1 MIPWIKSKR
10 IMNQQSK
17 ENPEEDN
24 EIREILETYH
34 VKDDTLG
41 VEITSPKN
49 PKYHVIEP
57 KLTPFEKELLKTTLK
72 ECRNILAKNNAE
84 KTKEELF
91 KTADKILTKHKIADT
106 TREKIRHYLETTVFG
121 WGKLEVLR
129 LDKNI
134 EDISCVGIN

>member
-1 MIPWIKSKR
+1 MH
-10 IMNQQSK
+10 QQ
-17 ENPEEDN
+17 PEEILNTDN
-24 EIREILETYH
+24 KEEILETYH

-57 KLTPFEKELLKTTLK
+57 KLTPFEKELLKTTLR

-91 KTADKILTKHKIADT
+91 KRNHNM
-106 TREKIRHYLETTVFG
+106 FF
-121 WGKLEVLR
+121 LR
-129 LDKNI
+129 F
-134 EDISCVGIN
+134 CYV